1 MCGVTEMPPI
11 RPARGRTRRGGALAV
26 IALAAIGCL
35 ALVAPSAQAQTEHTT
50 QNRFGNAPAI
60 STICHFN
67 RGPRSGTKLDYAQ
80 MGYRPLPV
88 GSFCQDGAGSTGI
101 IVAYAT
107 PAVPPGTGYGNHP
120 IYRPAPGLP
129 PRAADGGAP
138 GALRHREFRVESYP
152 TAPPGGGPSPPPAVA
167 AGPHPVGSAPPT
179 ASVPPAPVARP
190 YSGTAPAGGGVVPP
204 AYAPA
209 APGPVYASPPRP
221 VTFAAGGSVRKAVV
235 TPANP
240 LPQAG
245 FGLYVYILPE
255 REVDSSI
262 LRGIEE
268 FHRCLDLA
276 GVGEAPRTIALM
288 ILPTRG
294 PAVPQVDRALSHDL
308 VRTAIADDQIDTREV
323 YVAATNAPLVRG
335 VRADPQ
341 AVTVITLGRIAPT
354 FIGTWLAR
362 LQGLI
367 EQGRI
372 ESPAVLAL
380 RVRSLL
386 VEVNAMGSLI
396 GVTPAEAATYKC
408 L

>member
-11 RPARGRTRRGGALAV
+11 RPARGRTRQGGALAV
-26 IALAAIGCL
+26 IALATIGCL

-50 QNRFGNAPAI
+50 QSRFGHAPAI

-107 PAVPPGTGYGNHP
+107 PVIPPGTGYGNHP

-204 AYAPA
+204 AYAPT

-235 TPANP
+235 TLTNP

-245 FGLYVYILPE
+245 FGLVFFILPG
-255 REVDSSI
+255 REVDTP
-262 LRGIEE
+262 LLLGIEGVPP
-268 FHRCLDLA
+268 CL
-276 GVGEAPRTIALM
+276 R
-288 ILPTRG
+288 
-294 PAVPQVDRALSHDL
+294 
-308 VRTAIADDQIDTREV
+308 
-323 YVAATNAPLVRG
+323 
-335 VRADPQ
+335 
-341 AVTVITLGRIAPT
+341 
-354 FIGTWLAR
+354 LAR
-362 LQGLI
+362 AGQGP
-367 EQGRI
+367 
-372 ESPAVLAL
+372 S
-380 RVRSLL
+380 
-386 VEVNAMGSLI
+386 
-396 GVTPAEAATYKC
+396 TPA
-408 L
+408 